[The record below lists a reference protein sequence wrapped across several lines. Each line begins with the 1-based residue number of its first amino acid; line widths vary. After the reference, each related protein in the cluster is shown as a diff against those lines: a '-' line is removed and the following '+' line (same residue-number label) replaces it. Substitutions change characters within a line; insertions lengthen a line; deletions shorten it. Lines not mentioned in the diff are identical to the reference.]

1 MKSNTKITLI
11 IFSMVVLLTSIIV
24 VLVAIGSR
32 QIGYDGVKKKAYLT
46 ADIVKNS
53 LTSHMVNGNMSQ
65 RDVFLDSIG
74 QLKNVQSLWL
84 VRAKSVS
91 EQFGNSNL
99 ANENPKD
106 DVDLE
111 VLKSGVEKIVIEESL
126 YTANLRITIPYTASS
141 LDKPNCLNCHNAKEG
156 EVLGAISLSFDIS
169 EDRGSNV
176 MVLLYII
183 GTISIFLIIF
193 LIFIRKRITPYTN
206 SFDSLSDV
214 LKRVHE
220 GDYSIRAKAGVLKED
235 KEVSN
240 WLNELIE
247 KLETVLTGI
256 EKNLTS
262 FVHNRT
268 SNVNHDKL
276 ITAKEIIE
284 DISEIY
290 HYKKTIE
297 NDLTIDDIYHRLI
310 LVLKDK
316 LEIDCFIIFE
326 TDLIKDERKTIY
338 TTNGAIA
345 CCDLK
350 QNIKELCRAERINSI
365 VASENFPEICRVAKC
380 KADENYIC
388 IPFYVNEQKNIA
400 IHIVSKSKE
409 ELNNLKYKIGI
420 IKKYLEETKP
430 ILESKILME
439 ALKEK
444 NLTDS
449 LTGLYNRKYL
459 DEIVE
464 KQLALDVKNGSIYAI
479 MFLDIDYF
487 KMVNDTYGHDIGDDI
502 LRKLAITM
510 KKSIGANETLVRYG
524 GEEFLILMKNAT
536 QESTKKLADKIN
548 ADFSKIIFNYGGD
561 SFSKT
566 VSIGYSFFP
575 TDTDQF
581 WKCIKY
587 ADISLYEAK
596 ATGRNKVVKFS
607 KKIKKNGSK
616 VLYFQL
622 NKNEY
627 QIE

>member
-11 IFSMVVLLTSIIV
+11 IFSMVLLLTSIIV

-32 QIGYDGVKKKAYLT
+32 QIGYDAVKKKAYLT

-53 LTSHMVNGNMSQ
+53 LTSHMVNGNMAQ
-65 RDVFLDSIG
+65 RDVFLDSIS

-99 ANENPKD
+99 ANEKPKD
-106 DVDLE
+106 EIDLQ
-111 VLKSGVEKIVIEESL
+111 VLNTGIEKIVIEESL

-141 LDKPNCLNCHNAKEG
+141 LDRPNCLSCHNAKEG

-169 EDRGSNV
+169 EDRGSNI
-176 MVLLYII
+176 MVLIYII
-183 GTISIFLIIF
+183 GTISIFLIVF
-193 LIFIRKRITPYTN
+193 LIFMRKKITPYTN

-214 LKRVHE
+214 LKKVHE
-220 GDYSIRAKAGVLKED
+220 GDYSIRANPGVLKED

-316 LEIDCFIIFE
+316 LEINCFVIFE
-326 TDLIKDERKTIY
+326 TDLLKDERKTIFAS
-338 TTNGAIA
+338 NGAIA

-350 QNIKELCRAERINSI
+350 QNIKEACRAERINSI
-365 VASENFPEICRVAKC
+365 VSSENFPEICRVAKC
-380 KADENYIC
+380 KVDENYIC
-388 IPFYVNEQKNIA
+388 IPFYVNEQKNIV
-400 IHIVSKSKE
+400 IHIISKSQD

-439 ALKEK
+439 ALRQK

-464 KQLALDVKNGSIYAI
+464 KQLNLDMKNGVVYAI

-487 KMVNDTYGHDIGDDI
+487 KMVNDTYGHDVGDDI

-510 KKSIGANETLVRYG
+510 KKSISSNETLIRYG

-536 QESTKKLADKIN
+536 QESAKELANKIN

-596 ATGRNKVVKFS
+596 STGRNKVIKFS
-607 KKIKKNGSK
+607 KDILKNGDK
-616 VLYFQL
+616 IDY
-622 NKNEY
+622 
-627 QIE
+627 

>member
-11 IFSMVVLLTSIIV
+11 IFSMVLLLTSIIV

-32 QIGYDGVKKKAYLT
+32 QVGYDAVKKKAYLT

-53 LTSHMVNGNMSQ
+53 LTSHMVNGNMAQ
-65 RDVFLDSIG
+65 RDVFLDSIS

-99 ANENPKD
+99 ANEKTKD
-106 DVDLE
+106 EIDLQ
-111 VLKSGVEKIVIEESL
+111 VLNTGIEKIVIEESL

-141 LDKPNCLNCHNAKEG
+141 LDRPNCLNCHNAKEG

-169 EDRGSNV
+169 EDRGSNI
-176 MVLLYII
+176 MVLIYII
-183 GTISIFLIIF
+183 GTISIFLIVF
-193 LIFIRKRITPYTN
+193 LIFMRKKITPYTN

-214 LKRVHE
+214 LKKVHE
-220 GDYSIRAKAGVLKED
+220 GDYSIRANPGVLKED

-268 SNVNHDKL
+268 SNINHDKL

-316 LEIDCFIIFE
+316 LEINCFVIFE
-326 TDLIKDERKTIY
+326 TDLLKDERKTIFAS
-338 TTNGAIA
+338 NGAIA

-350 QNIKELCRAERINSI
+350 QNIKEACRAERINSI
-365 VASENFPEICRVAKC
+365 VSSENFPEICRVAKC
-380 KADENYIC
+380 KVDENYIC
-388 IPFYVNEQKNIA
+388 IPFYVNEQKNIV
-400 IHIVSKSKE
+400 IHIISKSQD

-439 ALKEK
+439 ALRQK

-464 KQLALDVKNGSIYAI
+464 KQLNLDMKNGVVYAI

-487 KMVNDTYGHDIGDDI
+487 KMVNDTYGHDVGDDI

-510 KKSIGANETLVRYG
+510 KKSISSNETLIRYG

-536 QESTKKLADKIN
+536 QESAKELANKIN

-596 ATGRNKVVKFS
+596 STGRNKVIKFS
-607 KKIKKNGSK
+607 KDILKNGDK
-616 VLYFQL
+616 IDY
-622 NKNEY
+622 
-627 QIE
+627 

>member
-409 ELNNLKYKIGI
+409 ELNSLKYKIGI

-596 ATGRNKVVKFS
+596 STGRNKVIKFS
-607 KKIKKNGSK
+607 KDILKNGDK
-616 VLYFQL
+616 IDY
-622 NKNEY
+622 
-627 QIE
+627 

>member
-32 QIGYDGVKKKAYLT
+32 QIGYDAVKKKAYLT

-53 LTSHMVNGNMSQ
+53 LTSHMVNGNMAQ
-65 RDVFLDSIG
+65 RDVFLDSIS

-99 ANENPKD
+99 ANEKPKD
-106 DVDLE
+106 EIDLQ
-111 VLKSGVEKIVIEESL
+111 VLNTGIEKIVIEESL

-141 LDKPNCLNCHNAKEG
+141 LDRPNCLSCHNAKEG

-169 EDRGSNV
+169 EDRGSNI
-176 MVLLYII
+176 MVLIYII
-183 GTISIFLIIF
+183 GTISIFLIVF
-193 LIFIRKRITPYTN
+193 LIFMRKKITPYTN

-214 LKRVHE
+214 LKKVHE
-220 GDYSIRAKAGVLKED
+220 GDYSIRANPGVLKED

-297 NDLTIDDIYHRLI
+297 NDLSIDDIYHRLI

-316 LEIDCFIIFE
+316 LEINCFIIFE
-326 TDLIKDERKTIY
+326 TDLVKDERRTIFES
-338 TTNGAIA
+338 NGAIA

-350 QNIKELCRAERINSI
+350 QNIKEACRAERINSI

-380 KADENYIC
+380 KVDENYIC
-388 IPFYVNEQKNIA
+388 IPFYVNEQKNIV
-400 IHIVSKSKE
+400 IHIISKSQD

-439 ALKEK
+439 ALRQK

-464 KQLALDVKNGSIYAI
+464 KQLNLDIKNGIVYAI

-487 KMVNDTYGHDIGDDI
+487 KMVNDTYGHDVGDDI

-510 KKSIGANETLVRYG
+510 KKSISSNETLIRYG

-536 QESTKKLADKIN
+536 QESAKELANKIN

-596 ATGRNKVVKFS
+596 STGRNKVIKFS
-607 KKIKKNGSK
+607 KDILKNGDK
-616 VLYFQL
+616 LDY
-622 NKNEY
+622 
-627 QIE
+627 

>member
-99 ANENPKD
+99 ENENPKD

-183 GTISIFLIIF
+183 GTIAIFLIIF

-409 ELNNLKYKIGI
+409 ELNSLKYKIGI

-464 KQLALDVKNGSIYAI
+464 KLEAEGKDRHEIQDALMSFDLP
-479 MFLDIDYF
+479 M
-487 KMVNDTYGHDIGDDI
+487 
-502 LRKLAITM
+502 
-510 KKSIGANETLVRYG
+510 
-524 GEEFLILMKNAT
+524 
-536 QESTKKLADKIN
+536 
-548 ADFSKIIFNYGGD
+548 NYR
-561 SFSKT
+561 
-566 VSIGYSFFP
+566 
-575 TDTDQF
+575 
-581 WKCIKY
+581 
-587 ADISLYEAK
+587 E
-596 ATGRNKVVKFS
+596 
-607 KKIKKNGSK
+607 
-616 VLYFQL
+616 
-622 NKNEY
+622 KNERVGDL
-627 QIE
+627 

>member
-11 IFSMVVLLTSIIV
+11 IFSMVLLLTSIIV

-32 QIGYDGVKKKAYLT
+32 QVGYDAVKKKAYLT

-53 LTSHMVNGNMSQ
+53 LTSHMVNGNMAQ
-65 RDVFLDSIG
+65 RDVFLDSIS

-99 ANENPKD
+99 ANEKPKD
-106 DVDLE
+106 DIDLQ
-111 VLKSGVEKIVIEESL
+111 VLNTGIEKIVIEESL

-141 LDKPNCLNCHNAKEG
+141 LDKPNCLSCHNAKEG

-169 EDRGSNV
+169 EDRGSNI
-176 MVLLYII
+176 MVLIYII
-183 GTISIFLIIF
+183 GTISIFLIVF
-193 LIFIRKRITPYTN
+193 LIFMRKKITPYTN

-214 LKRVHE
+214 LKKVHE
-220 GDYSIRAKAGVLKED
+220 GDYSIRANPGVLKED

-326 TDLIKDERKTIY
+326 TDLIKDERKTIFAS
-338 TTNGAIA
+338 NGAIA

-350 QNIKELCRAERINSI
+350 QNIKEACRAERINSI
-365 VASENFPEICRVAKC
+365 VSSENFPEICRVAKC
-380 KADENYIC
+380 KVDENYIC
-388 IPFYVNEQKNIA
+388 IPFYVNEQKNIV
-400 IHIVSKSKE
+400 IHIISKSQD

-439 ALKEK
+439 ALRQK

-464 KQLALDVKNGSIYAI
+464 KQLNLDMKNGVVYAI

-487 KMVNDTYGHDIGDDI
+487 KMVNDTYGHDVGDDI

-510 KKSIGANETLVRYG
+510 KKSISSNETLIRYG

-536 QESTKKLADKIN
+536 QESAKELANKIN

-596 ATGRNKVVKFS
+596 STGRNKVIKFS
-607 KKIKKNGSK
+607 KDILKNGDK
-616 VLYFQL
+616 IDY
-622 NKNEY
+622 
-627 QIE
+627 

>member
-11 IFSMVVLLTSIIV
+11 IFSMVLLLTSIIV

-32 QIGYDGVKKKAYLT
+32 QVGYDAVKKKAYLT

-53 LTSHMVNGNMSQ
+53 LTSHMVNGNMAQ
-65 RDVFLDSIG
+65 RDVFLDSIS

-99 ANENPKD
+99 ANEKPKD
-106 DVDLE
+106 EIDLQ
-111 VLKSGVEKIVIEESL
+111 VLNTGIEKIVIEESL

-141 LDKPNCLNCHNAKEG
+141 LDRPNCLNCHNAKEG

-169 EDRGSNV
+169 EDRGSNI
-176 MVLLYII
+176 MVLIYII
-183 GTISIFLIIF
+183 GTISIFLIVF
-193 LIFIRKRITPYTN
+193 LIFMRKKITPYTN

-214 LKRVHE
+214 LKKVHE
-220 GDYSIRAKAGVLKED
+220 GDYSIRANPGVLKED

-297 NDLTIDDIYHRLI
+297 NDLSIDDIYHRLI

-316 LEIDCFIIFE
+316 LEINCFVIFE
-326 TDLIKDERKTIY
+326 TDLLKDERKTIFAS
-338 TTNGAIA
+338 NGAIA

-350 QNIKELCRAERINSI
+350 QNIKEACRAERINSI
-365 VASENFPEICRVAKC
+365 VSSENFPEICRVAKC
-380 KADENYIC
+380 KVDENYIC
-388 IPFYVNEQKNIA
+388 IPFYVNEQKNIV
-400 IHIVSKSKE
+400 IHIISKSQD

-439 ALKEK
+439 ALRQK

-464 KQLALDVKNGSIYAI
+464 KQLNLDMKNGVVYAI

-487 KMVNDTYGHDIGDDI
+487 KMVNDTYGHDVGDDI

-510 KKSIGANETLVRYG
+510 KKSISSNETLIRYG

-536 QESTKKLADKIN
+536 QESAKELANKIN

-596 ATGRNKVVKFS
+596 STGRNKVIKFS
-607 KKIKKNGSK
+607 KDILKNGEK
-616 VLYFQL
+616 IDY
-622 NKNEY
+622 
-627 QIE
+627 

>member
-1 MKSNTKITLI
+1 
-11 IFSMVVLLTSIIV
+11 MVLLLTSIIV

-32 QIGYDGVKKKAYLT
+32 QVGYDAVKKKAYLT

-53 LTSHMVNGNMSQ
+53 LTSHMVNGNMAQ
-65 RDVFLDSIG
+65 RDVFLDSIS

-99 ANENPKD
+99 ANEKPKD
-106 DVDLE
+106 EIDLQ
-111 VLKSGVEKIVIEESL
+111 VLNTGIEKIVIEESL

-141 LDKPNCLNCHNAKEG
+141 LDRPNCLSCHNAKEG

-169 EDRGSNV
+169 EDRGSNI
-176 MVLLYII
+176 MVLIYII
-183 GTISIFLIIF
+183 GTISIFLIVF
-193 LIFIRKRITPYTN
+193 LIFMRKKITPYTN

-214 LKRVHE
+214 LKKVHE
-220 GDYSIRAKAGVLKED
+220 GDYSIRANPGVLKED

-316 LEIDCFIIFE
+316 LEINCFVIFE
-326 TDLIKDERKTIY
+326 TDLLKDERKTIFAS
-338 TTNGAIA
+338 NGAIA

-350 QNIKELCRAERINSI
+350 QNIKEACRAERINSI
-365 VASENFPEICRVAKC
+365 VSSENFPEICRVAKC
-380 KADENYIC
+380 KVDENYIC
-388 IPFYVNEQKNIA
+388 IPFYVNEQKNIV
-400 IHIVSKSKE
+400 IHIISKSQD

-439 ALKEK
+439 ALRQK

-464 KQLALDVKNGSIYAI
+464 KQLNLDMKNGVVYAI

-487 KMVNDTYGHDIGDDI
+487 KMVNDTYGHDVGDDI

-510 KKSIGANETLVRYG
+510 KKSISSNETLIRYG

-536 QESTKKLADKIN
+536 QESAKELANKIN

-596 ATGRNKVVKFS
+596 STGRNKVIKFS
-607 KKIKKNGSK
+607 KDILKNGDK
-616 VLYFQL
+616 IDY
-622 NKNEY
+622 
-627 QIE
+627 

>member
-1 MKSNTKITLI
+1 MLQKKKMKSNTKITLI

-183 GTISIFLIIF
+183 GTIAIFLIIF

-240 WLNELIE
+240 WLNELSE

-409 ELNNLKYKIGI
+409 ELNSLKYKIGI

-607 KKIKKNGSK
+607 KEILKNGDK
-616 VLYFQL
+616 IDY
-622 NKNEY
+622 
-627 QIE
+627 

>member
-1 MKSNTKITLI
+1 
-11 IFSMVVLLTSIIV
+11 MVVLLTSIIV

-106 DVDLE
+106 EIDLQ
-111 VLKSGVEKIVIEESL
+111 VLNTGIEKIVIEESL

-141 LDKPNCLNCHNAKEG
+141 LDRPNCLNCHNAKEG

-169 EDRGSNV
+169 EDRGSNI
-176 MVLLYII
+176 MVLIYII

-220 GDYSIRAKAGVLKED
+220 GDYTIRAKAGVLKED

-350 QNIKELCRAERINSI
+350 QNIKEHCRAERINSI

-380 KADENYIC
+380 KVDENYIC
-388 IPFYVNEQKNIA
+388 IPFYVNEQKNIV
-400 IHIVSKSKE
+400 IHIISKSQD

-439 ALKEK
+439 ALRQK

-464 KQLALDVKNGSIYAI
+464 KQLNLDMKNGVVYAI

-487 KMVNDTYGHDIGDDI
+487 KMVNDTYGHDVGDDI

-510 KKSIGANETLVRYG
+510 KKSISSNETLIRYG

-536 QESTKKLADKIN
+536 QESAKELANKIN

-607 KKIKKNGSK
+607 KEILKNGDK
-616 VLYFQL
+616 IDY
-622 NKNEY
+622 
-627 QIE
+627 

>member
-32 QIGYDGVKKKAYLT
+32 QVGYDAVKKKAYLT

-53 LTSHMVNGNMSQ
+53 LTSHMVNGNMAQ
-65 RDVFLDSIG
+65 RDVFLDSIS

-99 ANENPKD
+99 ANEKPKD
-106 DVDLE
+106 EIDLQ
-111 VLKSGVEKIVIEESL
+111 VLNTGIEKIVIEESL

-141 LDKPNCLNCHNAKEG
+141 LDRPNCLNCHNAKEG

-169 EDRGSNV
+169 EDRGSNI
-176 MVLLYII
+176 MVLIYII
-183 GTISIFLIIF
+183 GTISIFLIVF
-193 LIFIRKRITPYTN
+193 LIFMRKKITPYTN

-214 LKRVHE
+214 LKKVHE
-220 GDYSIRAKAGVLKED
+220 GDYSIRANPGVLKED

-316 LEIDCFIIFE
+316 LEINCFVIFE
-326 TDLIKDERKTIY
+326 TDLLKDERKTIFAS
-338 TTNGAIA
+338 NGAIA

-350 QNIKELCRAERINSI
+350 QNIKEACRAERINSI
-365 VASENFPEICRVAKC
+365 VSSENFPEICRVAKC
-380 KADENYIC
+380 KVDENYIC
-388 IPFYVNEQKNIA
+388 IPFYVNEQKNIV
-400 IHIVSKSKE
+400 IHIISKSQD

-439 ALKEK
+439 ALRQK

-464 KQLALDVKNGSIYAI
+464 KQLNLDMKNGVVYAI

-487 KMVNDTYGHDIGDDI
+487 KMVNDTYGHDVGDDI

-510 KKSIGANETLVRYG
+510 KKSISSNETLIRYG

-536 QESTKKLADKIN
+536 QDSAKELANKIN

-596 ATGRNKVVKFS
+596 STGRNKVIKFS
-607 KKIKKNGSK
+607 KDILKNGDK
-616 VLYFQL
+616 IDY
-622 NKNEY
+622 
-627 QIE
+627 

>member
-32 QIGYDGVKKKAYLT
+32 QIGYDAVKKKAYLT

-53 LTSHMVNGNMSQ
+53 LTSHMVNGNMAQ
-65 RDVFLDSIG
+65 RDVFLDSIS

-99 ANENPKD
+99 ANEKPKD
-106 DVDLE
+106 DIDLQ
-111 VLKSGVEKIVIEESL
+111 VLNTGIEKIVIEESL

-141 LDKPNCLNCHNAKEG
+141 LDRPNCLSCHNAKEG

-169 EDRGSNV
+169 EDRGSNI
-176 MVLLYII
+176 MVLIYII
-183 GTISIFLIIF
+183 GTISIFLIVF
-193 LIFIRKRITPYTN
+193 LIFMRKKITPYTN

-214 LKRVHE
+214 LKKVHE
-220 GDYSIRAKAGVLKED
+220 GDYSIRANPGVLKED
-235 KEVSN
+235 KEVTN

-316 LEIDCFIIFE
+316 LEINCFVIFE
-326 TDLIKDERKTIY
+326 TDLLKDERKTIFAS
-338 TTNGAIA
+338 NGAIA

-350 QNIKELCRAERINSI
+350 QNIKEACRAERINSI
-365 VASENFPEICRVAKC
+365 VSSENFPEICRVAKC
-380 KADENYIC
+380 KVDENYIC
-388 IPFYVNEQKNIA
+388 IPFYVNEQKNIV
-400 IHIVSKSKE
+400 IHIISKSQD

-439 ALKEK
+439 ALRQK

-464 KQLALDVKNGSIYAI
+464 KQLNLDMKNGVVYAI

-487 KMVNDTYGHDIGDDI
+487 KMVNDTYGHDVGDDI

-510 KKSIGANETLVRYG
+510 KKSISSNETLIRYG

-536 QESTKKLADKIN
+536 QESAKELANKIN

-596 ATGRNKVVKFS
+596 STGRNKVIKFS
-607 KKIKKNGSK
+607 KDILKNGDK
-616 VLYFQL
+616 IDY
-622 NKNEY
+622 
-627 QIE
+627 

>member
-11 IFSMVVLLTSIIV
+11 IFSMVLLLTSIIV

-32 QIGYDGVKKKAYLT
+32 QVGYDAVKKKAYLT

-53 LTSHMVNGNMSQ
+53 LTSHMVNGNMAQ
-65 RDVFLDSIG
+65 RDVFLDSIS

-99 ANENPKD
+99 ANEKPKD
-106 DVDLE
+106 EIDLQ
-111 VLKSGVEKIVIEESL
+111 VLNTGIEKIVIEESL

-141 LDKPNCLNCHNAKEG
+141 LDRPNCLNCHNAKEG

-169 EDRGSNV
+169 EDRGSNI
-176 MVLLYII
+176 MVLIYII
-183 GTISIFLIIF
+183 GTISIFLIVF
-193 LIFIRKRITPYTN
+193 LIFMRKKITPYTN

-214 LKRVHE
+214 LKKVHE
-220 GDYSIRAKAGVLKED
+220 GDYSIRANPGVLKED

-316 LEIDCFIIFE
+316 LEINCFVIFE
-326 TDLIKDERKTIY
+326 TDLLKDERKTIFAS
-338 TTNGAIA
+338 NGAIA

-350 QNIKELCRAERINSI
+350 QNIKEACRAERINSI
-365 VASENFPEICRVAKC
+365 VSSENFPEICRVAKC
-380 KADENYIC
+380 KVDENYIC

-400 IHIVSKSKE
+400 IHIVSKSQD

-439 ALKEK
+439 ALRQK

-464 KQLALDVKNGSIYAI
+464 KQLNLDMKNGVVYAI

-487 KMVNDTYGHDIGDDI
+487 KMVNDTYGHDVGDDI

-510 KKSIGANETLVRYG
+510 KKSISSNETLIRYG

-536 QESTKKLADKIN
+536 QESAKELANKIN

-596 ATGRNKVVKFS
+596 STGRNKVVRFS
-607 KKIKKNGSK
+607 KDILKNGEK
-616 VLYFQL
+616 IDY
-622 NKNEY
+622 
-627 QIE
+627 

>member
-11 IFSMVVLLTSIIV
+11 IFSMVLLLTSIIV

-32 QIGYDGVKKKAYLT
+32 QVGYDAVKKKAYLT

-53 LTSHMVNGNMSQ
+53 LTSHMVNGNMAQ
-65 RDVFLDSIG
+65 RDVFLDSIS

-99 ANENPKD
+99 ANEKPKD
-106 DVDLE
+106 EIDLQ
-111 VLKSGVEKIVIEESL
+111 VLNTGIEKIVIEESL

-141 LDKPNCLNCHNAKEG
+141 LDRPNCLNCHNAKEG

-169 EDRGSNV
+169 EDRGSNI
-176 MVLLYII
+176 MVLIYII
-183 GTISIFLIIF
+183 GTISIFLIVF
-193 LIFIRKRITPYTN
+193 LIFMRKKITPYTN

-214 LKRVHE
+214 LKKVHE
-220 GDYSIRAKAGVLKED
+220 GDYSIRANPGVLKED

-316 LEIDCFIIFE
+316 LEINCFVIFE
-326 TDLIKDERKTIY
+326 TDLLKDERKTIFAS
-338 TTNGAIA
+338 NGAIA

-350 QNIKELCRAERINSI
+350 QNIKEACRAERINSI
-365 VASENFPEICRVAKC
+365 VSSENFPEICRVAKC
-380 KADENYIC
+380 KVGENYIC
-388 IPFYVNEQKNIA
+388 IPFYVNEQKNIV
-400 IHIVSKSKE
+400 IHIISKSQD

-439 ALKEK
+439 ALRQK

-464 KQLALDVKNGSIYAI
+464 KQLNLDMKNGVVYAI

-487 KMVNDTYGHDIGDDI
+487 KMVNDTYGHDVGDDI

-510 KKSIGANETLVRYG
+510 KKSISSNETLIRYG

-536 QESTKKLADKIN
+536 QESAKELANKIN

-596 ATGRNKVVKFS
+596 STGRNKVIKFS
-607 KKIKKNGSK
+607 KDILKNGDK
-616 VLYFQL
+616 IDY
-622 NKNEY
+622 
-627 QIE
+627 

>member
-183 GTISIFLIIF
+183 GTISIFLIVF

-400 IHIVSKSKE
+400 IHIVSKSKDD
-409 ELNNLKYKIGI
+409 LNSLKYKIGI

-607 KKIKKNGSK
+607 KEILKNGDK
-616 VLYFQL
+616 IDY
-622 NKNEY
+622 
-627 QIE
+627 

>member
-11 IFSMVVLLTSIIV
+11 IFSMVLLLTSIIV

-32 QIGYDGVKKKAYLT
+32 QVGYDAVKKKAYLT

-183 GTISIFLIIF
+183 GTIAIFLIIF

-409 ELNNLKYKIGI
+409 ELNSLKYKIGI

-607 KKIKKNGSK
+607 KEILKNGDK
-616 VLYFQL
+616 IDY
-622 NKNEY
+622 
-627 QIE
+627 

>member
-32 QIGYDGVKKKAYLT
+32 QIGYDGVKNKAYLT

-65 RDVFLDSIG
+65 RDIFLDSMS

-99 ANENPKD
+99 ANEKPKD
-106 DVDLE
+106 DIDLE
-111 VLKSGVEKIVIEESL
+111 VLNTGLEKIVIEESL

-141 LDKPNCLNCHNAKEG
+141 LDKPNCLSCHNAKEG

-183 GTISIFLIIF
+183 GTISIFLVIF

-206 SFDSLSDV
+206 SFDSLANV
-214 LKRVHE
+214 LKKVHE
-220 GDYSIRAKAGVLKED
+220 GDYSVRANAGVLKED

-262 FVHNRT
+262 FVHNRV

-276 ITAKEIIE
+276 ISAKEIIE

-310 LVLKDK
+310 IVLKDK
-316 LEIDCFIIFE
+316 LEIDSFIIFE
-326 TDLIKDERKTIY
+326 TDLVKDIRKTIY
-338 TTNGAIA
+338 STDGAIA

-350 QNIKELCRAERINSI
+350 QNIKDICRAERINSI

-380 KADENYIC
+380 KTGENYIC
-388 IPFYVNEQKNIA
+388 IPFYVNEQKNIV
-400 IHIVSKSKE
+400 IHIISKSQD

-439 ALKEK
+439 ALRQK

-464 KQLALDVKNGSIYAI
+464 KQLSLDMKNGVVYAI

-510 KKSIGANETLVRYG
+510 KKSISSNEILIRYG

-536 QESTKKLADKIN
+536 QESAKELANKIN

-607 KKIKKNGSK
+607 KDILKNDDKID
-616 VLYFQL
+616 Y
-622 NKNEY
+622 
-627 QIE
+627 

>member
-32 QIGYDGVKKKAYLT
+32 QIGYDAVKKKAYLT

-53 LTSHMVNGNMSQ
+53 LTSHMVNGNMAQ

-99 ANENPKD
+99 ANEKPKD
-106 DVDLE
+106 EIDLQ
-111 VLKSGVEKIVIEESL
+111 VLNTGIEKIVIEESL

-141 LDKPNCLNCHNAKEG
+141 LDRPNCLSCHNAKEG

-169 EDRGSNV
+169 EDRGSNI
-176 MVLLYII
+176 MVLIYII
-183 GTISIFLIIF
+183 GTISIFLIVF
-193 LIFIRKRITPYTN
+193 LIFMRKKITPYTN

-409 ELNNLKYKIGI
+409 ELNSLKYKIGI

-596 ATGRNKVVKFS
+596 STGRNKVIKFS
-607 KKIKKNGSK
+607 KDILKNGDK
-616 VLYFQL
+616 LDY
-622 NKNEY
+622 
-627 QIE
+627 

>member
-11 IFSMVVLLTSIIV
+11 IFSMVLLLTSIIV

-32 QIGYDGVKKKAYLT
+32 QVGYDAVKKKAYLT

-53 LTSHMVNGNMSQ
+53 LTSHMVNGNMAQ
-65 RDVFLDSIG
+65 RDVFLDSIS

-99 ANENPKD
+99 ANEKPKD
-106 DVDLE
+106 EIDLQ
-111 VLKSGVEKIVIEESL
+111 VLNTGIEKIVIEESL

-141 LDKPNCLNCHNAKEG
+141 LDRPNCLSCHNAKEG

-169 EDRGSNV
+169 EDRGSNI
-176 MVLLYII
+176 MVLIYII
-183 GTISIFLIIF
+183 GTISIFLIVF
-193 LIFIRKRITPYTN
+193 LIFMRKKITPYTN

-214 LKRVHE
+214 LKKVHE
-220 GDYSIRAKAGVLKED
+220 GDYSIRANPGVLKED

-316 LEIDCFIIFE
+316 LEINCFVIFE
-326 TDLIKDERKTIY
+326 TDLLKDERKTIFAS
-338 TTNGAIA
+338 NGAIA

-350 QNIKELCRAERINSI
+350 QNIKEACRAERINSI
-365 VASENFPEICRVAKC
+365 VSSENFPEICRIAKC
-380 KADENYIC
+380 KVDENYIC
-388 IPFYVNEQKNIA
+388 IPFYVNEQKNIV
-400 IHIVSKSKE
+400 IHIISKSQD

-439 ALKEK
+439 ALRQK

-464 KQLALDVKNGSIYAI
+464 KQLNLDMKNGVVYAI

-487 KMVNDTYGHDIGDDI
+487 KMVNDTYGHDVGDDI

-510 KKSIGANETLVRYG
+510 KKSISSNETLIRYG

-536 QESTKKLADKIN
+536 QESAKELANKIN

-596 ATGRNKVVKFS
+596 STGRNKVIKFS
-607 KKIKKNGSK
+607 KDILKNGDK
-616 VLYFQL
+616 IDY
-622 NKNEY
+622 
-627 QIE
+627 

>member
-11 IFSMVVLLTSIIV
+11 IFSMVLLLTSIIV

-32 QIGYDGVKKKAYLT
+32 QVGYDAVKKKAYLT

-53 LTSHMVNGNMSQ
+53 LTSHMLNGNMAQ
-65 RDVFLDSIG
+65 RDVFLDSIS

-99 ANENPKD
+99 ANEKPKD
-106 DVDLE
+106 EIDLQ
-111 VLKSGVEKIVIEESL
+111 VLNTGIEKIVIEESL

-141 LDKPNCLNCHNAKEG
+141 LDRPNCLNCHNAKEG

-169 EDRGSNV
+169 EDRGSNI
-176 MVLLYII
+176 MVLIYII
-183 GTISIFLIIF
+183 GTISIFLIVF
-193 LIFIRKRITPYTN
+193 LIFMRKKITPYTN

-214 LKRVHE
+214 LKKVHE
-220 GDYSIRAKAGVLKED
+220 GDYSIRANPGVLKED

-297 NDLTIDDIYHRLI
+297 NDLSIDDIYHRLI

-316 LEIDCFIIFE
+316 LEINCFIIFE
-326 TDLIKDERKTIY
+326 TDLVKDERKTIFAS
-338 TTNGAIA
+338 NGAIA

-350 QNIKELCRAERINSI
+350 QNIKEACRAERINSI
-365 VASENFPEICRVAKC
+365 VSSENFPEICRVAKC
-380 KADENYIC
+380 KVDENYIC
-388 IPFYVNEQKNIA
+388 IPFYVNEQKNIV
-400 IHIVSKSKE
+400 IHIISKSQD

-439 ALKEK
+439 ALRQK

-464 KQLALDVKNGSIYAI
+464 KQLNLDMKNGVVYAI

-487 KMVNDTYGHDIGDDI
+487 KMVNDTYGHDVGDDI

-510 KKSIGANETLVRYG
+510 KKSISSNETLIRYG

-536 QESTKKLADKIN
+536 QESAKELANKIN

-596 ATGRNKVVKFS
+596 STGRNKVIKFS
-607 KKIKKNGSK
+607 KDILKNGDK
-616 VLYFQL
+616 IDY
-622 NKNEY
+622 
-627 QIE
+627 

>member
-32 QIGYDGVKKKAYLT
+32 QIGYDAVKKKAYLT

-53 LTSHMVNGNMSQ
+53 LTSHMVNGNMAQ
-65 RDVFLDSIG
+65 RDVFLDSISR
-74 QLKNVQSLWL
+74 LKNVQSLWL

-99 ANENPKD
+99 ANEKPKD
-106 DVDLE
+106 EIDLQ
-111 VLKSGVEKIVIEESL
+111 VLNTGIEKIVIEESL

-141 LDKPNCLNCHNAKEG
+141 LDRPNCLSCHNAKEG

-169 EDRGSNV
+169 EDRGSNI
-176 MVLLYII
+176 MVLIYII
-183 GTISIFLIIF
+183 GTISIFLIVF
-193 LIFIRKRITPYTN
+193 LIFMRKKITPYTN

-214 LKRVHE
+214 LKKVHE
-220 GDYSIRAKAGVLKED
+220 GDYSIRANPGVLKED

-247 KLETVLTGI
+247 KLEIVLTGI

-316 LEIDCFIIFE
+316 LEINCFVIFE
-326 TDLIKDERKTIY
+326 TDLLKDERKTIFAS
-338 TTNGAIA
+338 NGAIA

-350 QNIKELCRAERINSI
+350 QNIKEACRAERINSI
-365 VASENFPEICRVAKC
+365 VSSENFPEICRVAKC
-380 KADENYIC
+380 KVDENYIC
-388 IPFYVNEQKNIA
+388 IPFYVNEQKNIV
-400 IHIVSKSKE
+400 IHIISKSQD

-439 ALKEK
+439 ALRQK

-464 KQLALDVKNGSIYAI
+464 KQLNLDMKNGVVYAI

-487 KMVNDTYGHDIGDDI
+487 KMVNDTYGHDVGDDI

-510 KKSIGANETLVRYG
+510 KKSISSNETLIRYG

-536 QESTKKLADKIN
+536 QESAKELANKIN

-596 ATGRNKVVKFS
+596 STGRNKVIKFS
-607 KKIKKNGSK
+607 KDILKNGDK
-616 VLYFQL
+616 IDY
-622 NKNEY
+622 
-627 QIE
+627 

>member
-11 IFSMVVLLTSIIV
+11 IFSMVLLLTSIIV

-32 QIGYDGVKKKAYLT
+32 QVGYDAVKKKAYLT

-53 LTSHMVNGNMSQ
+53 LTSHMVNGNMAQ
-65 RDVFLDSIG
+65 RDVFLDSIS

-99 ANENPKD
+99 ANEKPKD
-106 DVDLE
+106 EIDLQ
-111 VLKSGVEKIVIEESL
+111 VLNTGIEKIVIEESL

-141 LDKPNCLNCHNAKEG
+141 LDRPNCLNCHNAKEG

-169 EDRGSNV
+169 EDRGSNI
-176 MVLLYII
+176 MVLIYII
-183 GTISIFLIIF
+183 GTISIFLIVF
-193 LIFIRKRITPYTN
+193 LIFMRKKITPYTN

-214 LKRVHE
+214 LKKVHE
-220 GDYSIRAKAGVLKED
+220 GDYSIRANPGVLKED

-297 NDLTIDDIYHRLI
+297 NDLSIDDIYHRLI

-316 LEIDCFIIFE
+316 LEINSFIIFE
-326 TDLIKDERKTIY
+326 TDLVKDDRRTIFAS
-338 TTNGAIA
+338 NGTIA

-365 VASENFPEICRVAKC
+365 VASENFPEICRIAKC
-380 KADENYIC
+380 KVDENYIC
-388 IPFYVNEQKNIA
+388 IPFYVNEQKNIV
-400 IHIVSKSKE
+400 IHIISKSQE
-409 ELNNLKYKIGI
+409 ELNSLKYKIGI

-439 ALKEK
+439 ALRQK

-464 KQLALDVKNGSIYAI
+464 KQLNLDMKNGVVYAI

-487 KMVNDTYGHDIGDDI
+487 KMVNDTYGHDVGDDI

-510 KKSIGANETLVRYG
+510 KKSISSNETLIRYG

-536 QESTKKLADKIN
+536 QESAKELANKIN

-575 TDTDQF
+575 TDTEQF

-596 ATGRNKVVKFS
+596 DTGRNKVVRFS
-607 KKIKKNGSK
+607 KDILKNGEK
-616 VLYFQL
+616 IDY
-622 NKNEY
+622 
-627 QIE
+627 

>member
-11 IFSMVVLLTSIIV
+11 IFSMVLLLTSIIV

-32 QIGYDGVKKKAYLT
+32 QVGYDAVKKKAYLT

-53 LTSHMVNGNMSQ
+53 LTSHMVNGNMAQ
-65 RDVFLDSIG
+65 RDVFLDSIS

-99 ANENPKD
+99 ANEKPKD
-106 DVDLE
+106 EIDLQ
-111 VLKSGVEKIVIEESL
+111 VLNTGIEKIVIEESL

-141 LDKPNCLNCHNAKEG
+141 LDRPNCLNCHNAKEG

-169 EDRGSNV
+169 EDRGSNI
-176 MVLLYII
+176 MVLIYII
-183 GTISIFLIIF
+183 GTISIFLIVF
-193 LIFIRKRITPYTN
+193 LIFMRKKITPYTN

-214 LKRVHE
+214 LKKVHE
-220 GDYSIRAKAGVLKED
+220 GDYSIRANPGVLKED

-316 LEIDCFIIFE
+316 LEINCFVIFE
-326 TDLIKDERKTIY
+326 TDLLKDERKTIFAS
-338 TTNGAIA
+338 NDAIA

-350 QNIKELCRAERINSI
+350 QNIKEACRAERINSI
-365 VASENFPEICRVAKC
+365 VSSENFPEICRVAKC
-380 KADENYIC
+380 KVDENYIC
-388 IPFYVNEQKNIA
+388 IPFYVNEQKNIV
-400 IHIVSKSKE
+400 IHIISKSQD

-439 ALKEK
+439 ALRQK

-464 KQLALDVKNGSIYAI
+464 KQLNLDMKNGVVYAI

-487 KMVNDTYGHDIGDDI
+487 KMVNDTYGHDVGDDI

-510 KKSIGANETLVRYG
+510 KKSISSNETLIRYG

-536 QESTKKLADKIN
+536 QESAKELANKIN

-596 ATGRNKVVKFS
+596 STGRNKVIKFS
-607 KKIKKNGSK
+607 KDILKNGDK
-616 VLYFQL
+616 LDY
-622 NKNEY
+622 
-627 QIE
+627 

>member
-183 GTISIFLIIF
+183 GTIAIFLIIF

-409 ELNNLKYKIGI
+409 ELNSLKYKIGI

-487 KMVNDTYGHDIGDDI
+487 KMVNDTYGHDVGDDI

-510 KKSIGANETLVRYG
+510 KKSISSNETLIRYG

-607 KKIKKNGSK
+607 KEILKNGDK
-616 VLYFQL
+616 IDY
-622 NKNEY
+622 
-627 QIE
+627 

>member
-141 LDKPNCLNCHNAKEG
+141 LDKPNCLSCHNAKEG

-183 GTISIFLIIF
+183 GTIAIFLIIF

-220 GDYSIRAKAGVLKED
+220 GDYTIRAKAGVLKED

-338 TTNGAIA
+338 STNGAIA

-400 IHIVSKSKE
+400 IHIVSKSKDD
-409 ELNNLKYKIGI
+409 LNSLKYKIGI

-607 KKIKKNGSK
+607 KEILKNGDK
-616 VLYFQL
+616 IDY
-622 NKNEY
+622 
-627 QIE
+627 

>member
-11 IFSMVVLLTSIIV
+11 IFSMVLLLTSIIV

-99 ANENPKD
+99 ANEKPKD
-106 DVDLE
+106 EIDLQ
-111 VLKSGVEKIVIEESL
+111 VLKTGIEKIVIEESL

-141 LDKPNCLNCHNAKEG
+141 LDRPNCLNCHNAKEG

-183 GTISIFLIIF
+183 GTIAIFLIIF

-409 ELNNLKYKIGI
+409 ELNSLKYKIGI

-536 QESTKKLADKIN
+536 QESAKELANKIN

-607 KKIKKNGSK
+607 KEILKNGDK
-616 VLYFQL
+616 IDY
-622 NKNEY
+622 
-627 QIE
+627 

>member
-1 MKSNTKITLI
+1 MKSNTKITLN

-32 QIGYDGVKKKAYLT
+32 QIGYDAVKKKAYLT

-53 LTSHMVNGNMSQ
+53 LTSHMVNGNMAQ
-65 RDVFLDSIG
+65 RDVFLDSIS

-99 ANENPKD
+99 ANEKPKD
-106 DVDLE
+106 EIDLQ
-111 VLKSGVEKIVIEESL
+111 VLNTGIEKIVIEESL

-141 LDKPNCLNCHNAKEG
+141 LDRPNCLNCHNAKEG

-169 EDRGSNV
+169 EDRGSNI
-176 MVLLYII
+176 MVLIYII
-183 GTISIFLIIF
+183 GTISIFLIVF
-193 LIFIRKRITPYTN
+193 LIFMRKKITPYTN

-214 LKRVHE
+214 LKKVHE
-220 GDYSIRAKAGVLKED
+220 GDYSIRANPGVLKED

-316 LEIDCFIIFE
+316 LEINCFVIFE
-326 TDLIKDERKTIY
+326 TDLLKDERKTIFAS
-338 TTNGAIA
+338 NGAIA

-350 QNIKELCRAERINSI
+350 QNIKEACRAERINSI
-365 VASENFPEICRVAKC
+365 VSSENFPEICRVAKC
-380 KADENYIC
+380 KVDENYIC
-388 IPFYVNEQKNIA
+388 IPFYVNEQKNIV
-400 IHIVSKSKE
+400 IHIISKSQD

-439 ALKEK
+439 ALRQK

-464 KQLALDVKNGSIYAI
+464 KQLNLDMKNGVVYAI

-487 KMVNDTYGHDIGDDI
+487 KMVNDTYGHDVGDDI
-502 LRKLAITM
+502 LRKLAIKK
-510 KKSIGANETLVRYG
+510 KKSISSNETLIRYG

-536 QESTKKLADKIN
+536 QESAKELANKIN

-596 ATGRNKVVKFS
+596 STGRNKVIKFS
-607 KKIKKNGSK
+607 KDILKNGDK
-616 VLYFQL
+616 IDY
-622 NKNEY
+622 
-627 QIE
+627 

>member
-1 MKSNTKITLI
+1 
-11 IFSMVVLLTSIIV
+11 MVLLLTSIIV

-32 QIGYDGVKKKAYLT
+32 QVGYDAVKKKAYLT

-53 LTSHMVNGNMSQ
+53 LTSHMVNGNMAQ
-65 RDVFLDSIG
+65 RDVFLDSIS

-99 ANENPKD
+99 ANEKPKD
-106 DVDLE
+106 EIDLQ
-111 VLKSGVEKIVIEESL
+111 VLNTGIEKIVIEESL

-141 LDKPNCLNCHNAKEG
+141 LDRPNCLSCHNAKEG

-169 EDRGSNV
+169 EDRGSNI
-176 MVLLYII
+176 MVLIYII
-183 GTISIFLIIF
+183 GTISIFLIVF
-193 LIFIRKRITPYTN
+193 LIFMRKKITPYTN

-214 LKRVHE
+214 LKKVHE
-220 GDYSIRAKAGVLKED
+220 GDYSIRANPGVLKED

-350 QNIKELCRAERINSI
+350 QNIKEACRAERINSI
-365 VASENFPEICRVAKC
+365 VSSENFPEICRVAKC
-380 KADENYIC
+380 KVDENYIC
-388 IPFYVNEQKNIA
+388 IPFYVNEQKNIV
-400 IHIVSKSKE
+400 IHIISKSQD

-439 ALKEK
+439 ALRQK

-464 KQLALDVKNGSIYAI
+464 KQLNLDMKNGVVYAI

-487 KMVNDTYGHDIGDDI
+487 KMVNDTYGHDVGDDI

-510 KKSIGANETLVRYG
+510 KKSISSNETLIRYG

-536 QESTKKLADKIN
+536 QESAKELANKIN

-587 ADISLYEAK
+587 ADTALYEAK
-596 ATGRNKVVKFS
+596 NTGRNKSVIF
-607 KKIKKNGSK
+607 G
-616 VLYFQL
+616 
-622 NKNEY
+622 
-627 QIE
+627 

>member
-11 IFSMVVLLTSIIV
+11 IFSMVLLLTSIIV

-32 QIGYDGVKKKAYLT
+32 QVGYDAVKKKAYLT

-53 LTSHMVNGNMSQ
+53 LTSHMVNGNMAQ
-65 RDVFLDSIG
+65 RDVFLDSIS

-99 ANENPKD
+99 ANEKPKD
-106 DVDLE
+106 DIDLQ
-111 VLKSGVEKIVIEESL
+111 VLNTGIEKIVIEESL

-141 LDKPNCLNCHNAKEG
+141 LDRPNCLSCHNAKEG

-169 EDRGSNV
+169 EDRGSNI
-176 MVLLYII
+176 MVLIYII
-183 GTISIFLIIF
+183 GTISIFLIVF
-193 LIFIRKRITPYTN
+193 LIFMRKKITPYTN

-214 LKRVHE
+214 LKKVHE
-220 GDYSIRAKAGVLKED
+220 GDYSIRANPGVLKED

-326 TDLIKDERKTIY
+326 TDLIKDERKTIFAS
-338 TTNGAIA
+338 NGAIA

-350 QNIKELCRAERINSI
+350 QNIKEACRAERINSI
-365 VASENFPEICRVAKC
+365 VSSENFPEICRVAKC
-380 KADENYIC
+380 KVDENYIC
-388 IPFYVNEQKNIA
+388 IPFYVNEQKNIV
-400 IHIVSKSKE
+400 IHIISKSQD

-439 ALKEK
+439 ALRQK

-464 KQLALDVKNGSIYAI
+464 KQLNLDMKNGVVYAI

-487 KMVNDTYGHDIGDDI
+487 KMVNDTYGHDVGDDI

-510 KKSIGANETLVRYG
+510 KKSISSNETLIRYG

-536 QESTKKLADKIN
+536 QESAKELANKIN

-596 ATGRNKVVKFS
+596 STGRNKVIKFS
-607 KKIKKNGSK
+607 KDILKNGDK
-616 VLYFQL
+616 IDY
-622 NKNEY
+622 
-627 QIE
+627 

>member
-53 LTSHMVNGNMSQ
+53 LTSHMVNGNMAQ

-84 VRAKSVS
+84 VRAKNVS

-141 LDKPNCLNCHNAKEG
+141 LDKPNCLSCHNAKEG

-316 LEIDCFIIFE
+316 LEINCFVIFE
-326 TDLIKDERKTIY
+326 TDLLKDERKTIFAR
-338 TTNGAIA
+338 NGAIA

-350 QNIKELCRAERINSI
+350 QNIKEACRAERINSI

-380 KADENYIC
+380 KVDENYIC
-388 IPFYVNEQKNIA
+388 IPFYVNEQKNIV
-400 IHIVSKSKE
+400 IHIISKSQD

-536 QESTKKLADKIN
+536 QESAKELADKIN

-607 KKIKKNGSK
+607 KEILKNGDK
-616 VLYFQL
+616 IDY
-622 NKNEY
+622 
-627 QIE
+627 

>member
-11 IFSMVVLLTSIIV
+11 IFSMVLLLTSIIV

-32 QIGYDGVKKKAYLT
+32 QVGYDAVKKKAYLT

-53 LTSHMVNGNMSQ
+53 LTSHMVNGNMAQ
-65 RDVFLDSIG
+65 RDVFLDSIS

-99 ANENPKD
+99 ANEKPKD
-106 DVDLE
+106 EIDLQ
-111 VLKSGVEKIVIEESL
+111 VLNTGIEKIVIEESL

-141 LDKPNCLNCHNAKEG
+141 LDRPNCLSCHNAKEG

-169 EDRGSNV
+169 EDRGSNI
-176 MVLLYII
+176 MVLIYII
-183 GTISIFLIIF
+183 GTISIFLIVF
-193 LIFIRKRITPYTN
+193 LIFMRKKITPYTN

-214 LKRVHE
+214 LKKVHE
-220 GDYSIRAKAGVLKED
+220 GDYSIRANPGVLKED

-326 TDLIKDERKTIY
+326 TDLLKDERKTIFAS
-338 TTNGAIA
+338 NGAIA

-350 QNIKELCRAERINSI
+350 QNIKEACRAERINSI
-365 VASENFPEICRVAKC
+365 VSSENFPEICRVAKC
-380 KADENYIC
+380 KVDENYIC
-388 IPFYVNEQKNIA
+388 IPFYVNEQKNIV
-400 IHIVSKSKE
+400 IHIISKSQD

-439 ALKEK
+439 ALRQK

-464 KQLALDVKNGSIYAI
+464 KQLNLDMKNGVVYAI

-487 KMVNDTYGHDIGDDI
+487 KMVNDTYGHDVGDDI

-510 KKSIGANETLVRYG
+510 KKSISSNETLIRYG

-536 QESTKKLADKIN
+536 QESAKELANKIN

-596 ATGRNKVVKFS
+596 STGRNKVIKFS
-607 KKIKKNGSK
+607 KDILKNGDK
-616 VLYFQL
+616 IDY
-622 NKNEY
+622 
-627 QIE
+627 

>member
-1 MKSNTKITLI
+1 
-11 IFSMVVLLTSIIV
+11 
-24 VLVAIGSR
+24 
-32 QIGYDGVKKKAYLT
+32 
-46 ADIVKNS
+46 
-53 LTSHMVNGNMSQ
+53 
-65 RDVFLDSIG
+65 
-74 QLKNVQSLWL
+74 
-84 VRAKSVS
+84 
-91 EQFGNSNL
+91 
-99 ANENPKD
+99 
-106 DVDLE
+106 
-111 VLKSGVEKIVIEESL
+111 
-126 YTANLRITIPYTASS
+126 
-141 LDKPNCLNCHNAKEG
+141 
-156 EVLGAISLSFDIS
+156 
-169 EDRGSNV
+169 

-214 LKRVHE
+214 LKKVHE
-220 GDYSIRAKAGVLKED
+220 GDYSIRANPGVLKED

-409 ELNNLKYKIGI
+409 ELNSLKYKIGI

-607 KKIKKNGSK
+607 KEILKNGDK
-616 VLYFQL
+616 IDY
-622 NKNEY
+622 
-627 QIE
+627 

>member
-32 QIGYDGVKKKAYLT
+32 QVGYDAVKKKAYLT

-53 LTSHMVNGNMSQ
+53 LTSHMVNGNMAQ
-65 RDVFLDSIG
+65 RDVFLDSIS

-106 DVDLE
+106 EIDLQ
-111 VLKSGVEKIVIEESL
+111 VLNTGIEKIVIEESL

-141 LDKPNCLNCHNAKEG
+141 LDRPNCLNCHNAKEG

-169 EDRGSNV
+169 EDRGSNI
-176 MVLLYII
+176 MVLIYII
-183 GTISIFLIIF
+183 GTISIFLIVF
-193 LIFIRKRITPYTN
+193 LIFMRKKITPYTN

-214 LKRVHE
+214 LKKVHE
-220 GDYSIRAKAGVLKED
+220 GDYSIRANPGVLKED

-316 LEIDCFIIFE
+316 LEINCFVIFE
-326 TDLIKDERKTIY
+326 TDLLKDERKTIFAS
-338 TTNGAIA
+338 NGAIA

-350 QNIKELCRAERINSI
+350 QNIKEACRAERINSI
-365 VASENFPEICRVAKC
+365 VSSENFPEICRVAKC
-380 KADENYIC
+380 KVDENYIC
-388 IPFYVNEQKNIA
+388 IPFYVNEQKNIV
-400 IHIVSKSKE
+400 IHIISKSQD

-439 ALKEK
+439 ALRQK

-464 KQLALDVKNGSIYAI
+464 KQLNLDMKNGVVYAI

-487 KMVNDTYGHDIGDDI
+487 KMVNDTYGHDVGDDI

-510 KKSIGANETLVRYG
+510 KKSISSNETLIRYG

-536 QESTKKLADKIN
+536 QESAKELANKIN

-596 ATGRNKVVKFS
+596 STGRNKVIKFS
-607 KKIKKNGSK
+607 KDILKNGDK
-616 VLYFQL
+616 IDY
-622 NKNEY
+622 
-627 QIE
+627 

>member
-32 QIGYDGVKKKAYLT
+32 QIGYDAVKKKAYLT

-169 EDRGSNV
+169 EDRGSNI
-176 MVLLYII
+176 MVLIYII

-193 LIFIRKRITPYTN
+193 LIFMRKKITPYTN

-350 QNIKELCRAERINSI
+350 QNIKEPCRAERINSI

-380 KADENYIC
+380 KVDENYIC

-400 IHIVSKSKE
+400 IHIISKSKE
-409 ELNNLKYKIGI
+409 ELNSLKYKIGI

-536 QESTKKLADKIN
+536 QESAKELANKIN
-548 ADFSKIIFNYGGD
+548 SDFSKIIFNYGGD

-607 KKIKKNGSK
+607 KEILKNGDK
-616 VLYFQL
+616 IDY
-622 NKNEY
+622 
-627 QIE
+627 

>member
-11 IFSMVVLLTSIIV
+11 IFSMVLLLTSIIV

-32 QIGYDGVKKKAYLT
+32 QVGYDAVKKKAYLT

-53 LTSHMVNGNMSQ
+53 LTSHMVNGNMAQ
-65 RDVFLDSIG
+65 RDVFLDSIS

-99 ANENPKD
+99 ANEKPKD
-106 DVDLE
+106 EIDLQ
-111 VLKSGVEKIVIEESL
+111 VLNTGIEKIVIEESL

-141 LDKPNCLNCHNAKEG
+141 LDRPNCLNCHNAKEG

-169 EDRGSNV
+169 EDRGSNI
-176 MVLLYII
+176 MVLIYII
-183 GTISIFLIIF
+183 GTISIFLIVF
-193 LIFIRKRITPYTN
+193 LIFMRKKITPYTN

-214 LKRVHE
+214 LKKVHE
-220 GDYSIRAKAGVLKED
+220 GDYSIRANPGVLKED

-316 LEIDCFIIFE
+316 LEINCFVIFE
-326 TDLIKDERKTIY
+326 TDLLKDERKTIFAS
-338 TTNGAIA
+338 NGAIA

-350 QNIKELCRAERINSI
+350 QNIKEACRAERINSI
-365 VASENFPEICRVAKC
+365 VSSENFPEICRVAKC
-380 KADENYIC
+380 KVDENYIC
-388 IPFYVNEQKNIA
+388 IPFYVNEQKNIV
-400 IHIVSKSKE
+400 IHIISKSQD

-439 ALKEK
+439 ALRQK

-464 KQLALDVKNGSIYAI
+464 KQLNLDMKNGVVYAI

-487 KMVNDTYGHDIGDDI
+487 KMVNDTYGHDVGDDI
-502 LRKLAITM
+502 LRKLAVTM
-510 KKSIGANETLVRYG
+510 KKLISKDECIIRYG
-524 GEEFLILMKNAT
+524 GEEFLILMRNPTEDSAK
-536 QESTKKLADKIN
+536 ELALRIN
-548 ADFSKIIFNYGGD
+548 KEFSKIVFNYGND
-561 SFSKT
+561 TFNKT

-575 TDTDQF
+575 ADTEQF

-596 ATGRNKVVKFS
+596 DTGRNKVVRFS
-607 KKIKKNGSK
+607 KDILKNGEK
-616 VLYFQL
+616 IDY
-622 NKNEY
+622 
-627 QIE
+627 

>member
-11 IFSMVVLLTSIIV
+11 IFSMVLLLTSIIV

-32 QIGYDGVKKKAYLT
+32 QVGYDAVKKKAYLT

-53 LTSHMVNGNMSQ
+53 LTSHMLNGNMAQ
-65 RDVFLDSIG
+65 RDVFLDSIS

-99 ANENPKD
+99 ANEKPKD
-106 DVDLE
+106 DIDLQ
-111 VLKSGVEKIVIEESL
+111 VLNTGIEKIVIEESL

-141 LDKPNCLNCHNAKEG
+141 LDRPNCLSCHNAKEG

-169 EDRGSNV
+169 EDRGSNI
-176 MVLLYII
+176 MVLIYII
-183 GTISIFLIIF
+183 GTISIFLIVF
-193 LIFIRKRITPYTN
+193 LIFMRKKITPYTN

-214 LKRVHE
+214 LKKVHE
-220 GDYSIRAKAGVLKED
+220 GDYSIRANPGVLKED

-316 LEIDCFIIFE
+316 LEINCFVIFE
-326 TDLIKDERKTIY
+326 TDLLKDERKTIFAS
-338 TTNGAIA
+338 NGAIA

-350 QNIKELCRAERINSI
+350 QNIKEACRAERINSI
-365 VASENFPEICRVAKC
+365 VSSENFPEICRVAKC
-380 KADENYIC
+380 KVDENYIC
-388 IPFYVNEQKNIA
+388 IPFYVNEQKNIV
-400 IHIVSKSKE
+400 IHIISKSQD

-439 ALKEK
+439 ALRQK

-464 KQLALDVKNGSIYAI
+464 KQLNLDMKNGVVYAI

-487 KMVNDTYGHDIGDDI
+487 KMVNDTYGHDVGDDI
-502 LRKLAITM
+502 LRKLAVTM
-510 KKSIGANETLVRYG
+510 KKLISKDECIIRYG
-524 GEEFLILMKNAT
+524 GEEFLILMRNPTEDSAK
-536 QESTKKLADKIN
+536 ELALRIN
-548 ADFSKIIFNYGGD
+548 KEFSKIVFNYGND
-561 SFSKT
+561 TFNKT

-596 ATGRNKVVKFS
+596 DTGRNKVVRFS
-607 KKIKKNGSK
+607 KDILKNGEK
-616 VLYFQL
+616 IDY
-622 NKNEY
+622 
-627 QIE
+627 

>member
-32 QIGYDGVKKKAYLT
+32 QIGYDAVKKKAYLT

-53 LTSHMVNGNMSQ
+53 LTSHMINGNMAQ
-65 RDVFLDSIG
+65 RDVFLDSIS

-106 DVDLE
+106 EIDLQ
-111 VLKSGVEKIVIEESL
+111 VLNTGIEKIVIEESL

-141 LDKPNCLNCHNAKEG
+141 LDKPNCLSCHNAKEG

-169 EDRGSNV
+169 EDRGSNI
-176 MVLLYII
+176 MVLIYII
-183 GTISIFLIIF
+183 GTISIFLIVF
-193 LIFIRKRITPYTN
+193 LIFMRKKITPYTN

-214 LKRVHE
+214 LKKVHE
-220 GDYSIRAKAGVLKED
+220 GDYSIRANPGVLKED

-316 LEIDCFIIFE
+316 LEINCFVIFE
-326 TDLIKDERKTIY
+326 TDLLKDERKTIFAS
-338 TTNGAIA
+338 NGAIA

-350 QNIKELCRAERINSI
+350 QNSKEACRAERINSI
-365 VASENFPEICRVAKC
+365 VSSENFPEICRVAKC
-380 KADENYIC
+380 KVDENYIC
-388 IPFYVNEQKNIA
+388 IPFYVNEQKNIV
-400 IHIVSKSKE
+400 IHIISKSQD

-439 ALKEK
+439 ALRQK

-464 KQLALDVKNGSIYAI
+464 KQLNLDMKNGVVYAI

-487 KMVNDTYGHDIGDDI
+487 KMVNDTYGHDVGDDI

-510 KKSIGANETLVRYG
+510 KKLISKDECIIRYG
-524 GEEFLILMKNAT
+524 GEEFLILMRNPTEDSAK
-536 QESTKKLADKIN
+536 ELALRIN
-548 ADFSKIIFNYGGD
+548 KEFSKIVFNYGND
-561 SFSKT
+561 TFNKT

-575 TDTDQF
+575 ADTDQF

-596 ATGRNKVVKFS
+596 DTGRNKVVRFS
-607 KKIKKNGSK
+607 KDILKNGEK
-616 VLYFQL
+616 IDY
-622 NKNEY
+622 
-627 QIE
+627 

>member
-11 IFSMVVLLTSIIV
+11 IFSMVLLLTSIIV

-32 QIGYDGVKKKAYLT
+32 QVGYDAVKKKAYLT

-53 LTSHMVNGNMSQ
+53 LTSHMVNGNMAQ
-65 RDVFLDSIG
+65 RDVFLDSIS

-99 ANENPKD
+99 ANEKPKD
-106 DVDLE
+106 EIDLQ
-111 VLKSGVEKIVIEESL
+111 VLNTGIEKIVIEESL

-141 LDKPNCLNCHNAKEG
+141 LDRPNCLNCHNAKEG

-169 EDRGSNV
+169 EDRGSNI
-176 MVLLYII
+176 MVLIYII
-183 GTISIFLIIF
+183 GTISIFLIVF
-193 LIFIRKRITPYTN
+193 LIFMRKKITPYTN

-214 LKRVHE
+214 LKKVHE
-220 GDYSIRAKAGVLKED
+220 GDYSIRANPGVLKED

-316 LEIDCFIIFE
+316 LEINCFVIFE
-326 TDLIKDERKTIY
+326 TDLLKDERKTIFAS
-338 TTNGAIA
+338 NDAIA

-350 QNIKELCRAERINSI
+350 QNIKEACRAERINSI
-365 VASENFPEICRVAKC
+365 VSSENFPEICRVAKC
-380 KADENYIC
+380 KVDENYIC
-388 IPFYVNEQKNIA
+388 IPFYVNEQKNIV
-400 IHIVSKSKE
+400 IHIISKSQD

-439 ALKEK
+439 ALRQK

-464 KQLALDVKNGSIYAI
+464 KQLNLDMKNGVVYAI

-487 KMVNDTYGHDIGDDI
+487 KMVNDTYGHDVGDDI

-510 KKSIGANETLVRYG
+510 KKSISSNETLIRYG

-536 QESTKKLADKIN
+536 QASAKELANKIN

-596 ATGRNKVVKFS
+596 STGRNKVIKFS
-607 KKIKKNGSK
+607 KDILKNGDK
-616 VLYFQL
+616 IDY
-622 NKNEY
+622 
-627 QIE
+627 

>member
-11 IFSMVVLLTSIIV
+11 IFSMVLLLTSIIV

-32 QIGYDGVKKKAYLT
+32 QVGYDAVKKKAYLT

-53 LTSHMVNGNMSQ
+53 LTSHMVNGNMAQ
-65 RDVFLDSIG
+65 RDVFLDSIS

-99 ANENPKD
+99 ANEKPKD
-106 DVDLE
+106 EIDLQ
-111 VLKSGVEKIVIEESL
+111 VLNTGIEKIVIEESL

-141 LDKPNCLNCHNAKEG
+141 LDRPNCLNCHNAKEG

-169 EDRGSNV
+169 EDRGSNI
-176 MVLLYII
+176 MVLIYII
-183 GTISIFLIIF
+183 GTISIFLIVF
-193 LIFIRKRITPYTN
+193 LIFMRKKITPYTN

-214 LKRVHE
+214 LKKVHE
-220 GDYSIRAKAGVLKED
+220 GDYSIRANPGVLKED

-316 LEIDCFIIFE
+316 LEINCFVIFE
-326 TDLIKDERKTIY
+326 TDLLKDERKTIFAS
-338 TTNGAIA
+338 NGAIA

-350 QNIKELCRAERINSI
+350 QNIKEACRAERINSI
-365 VASENFPEICRVAKC
+365 VSSENFPEICRVAKC
-380 KADENYIC
+380 KVDENYIC
-388 IPFYVNEQKNIA
+388 IPFYVNEQKNIV
-400 IHIVSKSKE
+400 IHIISKSQD

-439 ALKEK
+439 ALRQK

-464 KQLALDVKNGSIYAI
+464 KQLNLDMKNGVVYAI
-479 MFLDIDYF
+479 MFLVIDYF
-487 KMVNDTYGHDIGDDI
+487 KMVNDTYGHDVGDDI

-510 KKSIGANETLVRYG
+510 KKSISSNETLIRYG

-536 QESTKKLADKIN
+536 QESAKELANKIN

-596 ATGRNKVVKFS
+596 STGRNKVIKFS
-607 KKIKKNGSK
+607 KDILKNGDK
-616 VLYFQL
+616 IDY
-622 NKNEY
+622 
-627 QIE
+627 